1 MNTAS
6 VALQLP
12 GNVYTRLT
20 KLAAQEHTRPV
31 ELIERWLDASFTE
44 PIVSVPRLHD
54 GQPTIAGTG
63 VAVRTIVG
71 YYKLGLT
78 PEEMADELEIELAP
92 VHAAL
97 AYYHS
102 HRDEIEADLLA
113 NTEEAV
119 LREWE
124 TKSSG

>member
-1 MNTAS
+1 MNTS
-6 VALQLP
+6 SIALQLP

-20 KLAAQEHTRPV
+20 RLADQEHAKPV
-31 ELIERWLDASFTE
+31 ELIERWLNAPSAGM
-44 PIVSVPRLHD
+44 IVSDPRLYD
-54 GQPTIAGTG
+54 GQPVIAGTG
-63 VAVRTIVG
+63 IAVRTVVG

-78 PEEMADELEIELAP
+78 PEELADELGLALAP
-92 VHAAL
+92 VYAAL

-102 HRDEIEADLLA
+102 HQAEIEADLLA

-124 TKSSG
+124 TAPRV